1 MNKLTITKLYDRK
14 IYRMLQEL
22 AEELRLRLY
31 EYKVGIFKPRW
42 FLMRR
47 FGRFIALRSLVQ
59 RIQKKR
65 TTDVDSFLTKTQAN
79 PSLFSDLNCQTIAD
93 NLEKDGYYAGF
104 QLPES
109 CMQEILSFA
118 YGSSC
123 CANRN
128 SQLSFRYFEH
138 RKAEEKFQTSVVTGD
153 YFNAEAH
160 CTAIG
165 KIAQDSQLIEIAA
178 RYLGRKPAYLG
189 SRLWWNFA
197 TEATSYKRRKAAQ
210 FFHYDLDDY
219 CFLKYFFYLTD
230 VTLRS
235 GPHVYI
241 VGTHHQ
247 KKLHHQ
253 LLRKRY
259 PDAEIFEAYHQNN
272 VRVLCGER
280 GFGFVEDTFGFHKGL
295 PPVTEDRLI
304 LQLEYAVHNYGM

>member
-1 MNKLTITKLYDRK
+1 MKKLTIIKLDHVK
-14 IYRMLQEL
+14 IPGILQEL

-31 EYKVGIFKPRW
+31 EYKVGILKPRW
-42 FLMRR
+42 FVMRR
-47 FGRFIALRSLVQ
+47 FGRFIALRNLIQ

-65 TTDVDSFLTKTQAN
+65 TANVDSFSTETQVS
-79 PSLFSDLNCQTIAD
+79 PSLFPDLNCQTIAE
-93 NLEKDGYYAGF
+93 NLAKDGYHAGF
-104 QLPES
+104 KLPES
-109 CMQEILSFA
+109 CIQEILSFA
-118 YGSSC
+118 YGSPC

-138 RKAEEKFQTSVVTGD
+138 RKAEEKFKTSVVTAD
-153 YFNAEAH
+153 YFNAEAD
-160 CTAIG
+160 CSAIE

-178 RYLGRKPAYLG
+178 RYLGTKPAYLG

-247 KKLHHQ
+247 KKLCHQ

-259 PDAEIFEAYHQNN
+259 PDTEIFEAYHQNN
-272 VRVLCGER
+272 VRVLCGKQ